1 MNTVW
6 KKDMIADVVNLVIGL
21 SLFVSPWAFGFAGES
36 PTNWNAW
43 LSGILIAALA
53 VAALAIFAEWPEW
66 MALAAGAWVAVS
78 PWVLLFSAKATVTP
92 LHVIAGILVAAVA
105 ALRLWH
111 LHQSHPRVTA

>member
-6 KKDMIADVVNLVIGL
+6 KNDLVADVVNLVIGL
-21 SLFVSPWAFGFAGES
+21 GLFFSPWALGFFAES

-43 LSGILIAALA
+43 LCGLLIAAVA
-53 VAALAIFAEWPEW
+53 VVALAIFAEWQEW
-66 MALAAGAWVAVS
+66 IAIAVGIWLVLS
-78 PWVLLFSAKATVTP
+78 PWVLQFSSNGNATP

-105 ALRLWH
+105 ALRLWF